1 MHDGARGSKKK
12 SSLSCSL
19 ISIEIFAEGD
29 CAESYSAYCVQEK
42 SCRSNE
48 KSCSCN
54 FCPREKKNNPKPE
67 FWIDRKKVAAATF
80 FPRAKVAAAT
90 FVGATQTCSH
100 FGLPTWTIGGTCV
113 LLYTETGHFRS
124 QPKECLKLMSTMLDT
139 LKRKHLVRKKPTVLS
154 TTLLSTTSTLL
165 KLKKKLRPGGPA
177 PDTMHL
183 NCASLAC
190 RVVLLVAASAHS
202 FATCS
207 LTILISVPGRHLLA
221 SSLPP
226 NLVK

>member
-19 ISIEIFAEGD
+19 ISIEFFTEGD
-29 CAESYSAYCVQEK
+29 SAESYSAYCLQET

-54 FCPREKKNNPKPE
+54 FCRAKKNNPKPK

-80 FPRAKVAAAT
+80 FPRAQVATAT

-139 LKRKHLVRKKPTVLS
+139 LRRKHLVRKKPTVLS

-165 KLKKKLRPGGPA
+165 KLKK
-177 PDTMHL
+177 
-183 NCASLAC
+183 N
-190 RVVLLVAASAHS
+190 
-202 FATCS
+202 
-207 LTILISVPGRHLLA
+207 
-221 SSLPP
+221 
-226 NLVK
+226 

>member
-1 MHDGARGSKKK
+1 MRKVTALIVCKRKVAGATKKVAVAT
-12 SSLSCSL
+12 
-19 ISIEIFAEGD
+19 FAR
-29 CAESYSAYCVQEK
+29 AK
-42 SCRSNE
+42 
-48 KSCSCN
+48 
-54 FCPREKKNNPKPE
+54 KKNNPKPE

-165 KLKKKLRPGGPA
+165 KLKKKLRPGGA
-177 PDTMHL
+177 RARYD
-183 NCASLAC
+183 ASKLC
-190 RVVLLVAASAHS
+190 L
-202 FATCS
+202 TC
-207 LTILISVPGRHLLA
+207 VPRSTSCCCERA
-221 SSLPP
+221 
-226 NLVK
+226 